1 MSIYSYIME
10 TNMEKYKLEEDVVYT
25 LTEFYKILADNTRI
39 KIIYALT
46 KKELCVNEISE
57 IVDMSQTAVS
67 YQLRILRGARLV
79 KHRKDGKMVYYS
91 IDDEHVSHII
101 NNTIIHLEHGE

>member
-1 MSIYSYIME
+1 
-10 TNMEKYKLEEDVVYT
+10 MEKYKLEEDVVYT

-79 KHRKDGKMVYYS
+79 KYRREGKMIFYS
-91 IDDEHVSHII
+91 IDDYHVSDII
-101 NNTIIHLEHGE
+101 NTTIIHLGHEE

>member
-1 MSIYSYIME
+1 MNKYI
-10 TNMEKYKLEEDVVYT
+10 LEEDLVYT

-46 KKELCVNEISE
+46 KKELCVNEISD
-57 IVDMSQTAVS
+57 IVNMSQTAVS

-79 KHRKDGKMVYYS
+79 KYRKEGKMVFYS
-91 IDDEHVSHII
+91 IDDEHVSQII

>member
-1 MSIYSYIME
+1 
-10 TNMEKYKLEEDVVYT
+10 MEKYKLEEDVVYT

-79 KHRKDGKMVYYS
+79 KYRRDGKMIFYS
-91 IDDEHVSHII
+91 IDDDHVSDII
-101 NNTIIHLEHGE
+101 NTTIIHLGHEE